1 MLVTVTEDRMG
12 NILLDPVCGR
22 KRREIFKGMKDNGY
36 TGRYTDALVFLQEG
50 MGAEEFIKD
59 LPPRARRTLQGGWS
73 AAVRMDEEAF
83 LSMCKE
89 Y

>member
-12 NILLDPVCGR
+12 NILLDPVSDR
-22 KRREIFKGMKDNGY
+22 TRQRLIRELAVPS
-36 TGRYTDALVFLQEG
+36 RHQRDALVFLQEG

-73 AAVRMDEEAF
+73 ATVRMDEEAF
-83 LSMCKE
+83 LSMRKE